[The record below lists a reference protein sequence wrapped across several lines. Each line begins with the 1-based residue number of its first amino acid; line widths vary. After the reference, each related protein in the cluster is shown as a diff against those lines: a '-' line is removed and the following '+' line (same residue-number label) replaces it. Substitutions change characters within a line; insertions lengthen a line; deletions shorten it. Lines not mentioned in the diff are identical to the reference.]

1 MAKISGGCLCGAV
14 RYEGECE
21 PQLMGDCYCVD
32 CRKSSGTAHCS
43 HMGVPLEAMTLSGE
57 VSSFD
62 KPADSGNIV
71 SRSFCPNCGSAVFST
86 NSGMVGFLFIR
97 ASSLDDPEI
106 YSPQLSV
113 FTSSSPTWG
122 RIDQNAP
129 AFEGMPPNVPGA

>member
-14 RYEGECE
+14 RYEGDAE
-21 PQLMGDCYCVD
+21 PKMMGDCYCLD

-43 HMGVPLEAMTLSGE
+43 HMGVPKAAVTLTGQ

-71 SRSFCPNCGSAVFST
+71 SRCFCPACGSAVYST
-86 NSGMVGFLFIR
+86 NSGMTDFLFIR

-106 YSPQLSV
+106 YSPQLTV
-113 FTSSSPTWG
+113 YTSRSPSWG
-122 RIDQNAP
+122 RIDPNAP
-129 AFEGMPPNVPGA
+129 SFEAMPPNVPGA

>member
-86 NSGMVGFLFIR
+86 NSGMVGFLFNTRVQSRRSGNLFATAECLHVKFAHMGTDRSKR
-97 ASSLDDPEI
+97 ACI
-106 YSPQLSV
+106 
-113 FTSSSPTWG
+113 
-122 RIDQNAP
+122 
-129 AFEGMPPNVPGA
+129 

>member
-1 MAKISGGCLCGAV
+1 
-14 RYEGECE
+14 
-21 PQLMGDCYCVD
+21 
-32 CRKSSGTAHCS
+32 
-43 HMGVPLEAMTLSGE
+43 MGVPLEAMTLSGE

-97 ASSLDDPEI
+97 ASSLDNPEI

-113 FTSSSPTWG
+113 YNSRSPSWG
-122 RIDQNAP
+122 RIDQSAP
-129 AFEGMPPNVPGA
+129 SFEAMPPNAPGT